1 MSSTQNEHKIQESY
15 EFCKNLAV
23 SHYENF
29 PVGSFLIPK
38 DKRKYVYSIYAF
50 ARTADDIADSNE
62 SSYDKFHKLGLLKED
77 LHKAVKNEFEDIDAG
92 NKKFLIALS
101 HTIETLKIP
110 VDEFNDLL
118 AAFMQDA
125 IKSRYEKWDELIE
138 YSKFSANPIGHLI
151 LILFG
156 YDIKK
161 DAKLFEYSDKICTA
175 LQLTNFWQDV
185 SVDLKIDRVY
195 IPEEVMNQYEYD
207 YDALILGREDKRFHN
222 MMKDLVN
229 RTQCLFLEGKD
240 LVNNVSG
247 RLKLEM
253 KLTYAGGNEILNKI
267 EDINYN
273 VLTERVKLSKT
284 DFIKLFFKTIF

>member
-1 MSSTQNEHKIQESY
+1 
-15 EFCKNLAV
+15 V

-38 DKRKYVYSIYAF
+38 NKRKYVYSIYAF

-62 SSYDKFHKLGLLKED
+62 SSYDKFHKLSELKED
-77 LHKAVKNEFEDIDAG
+77 LHKAVKNEFESVSDC
-92 NKKFLIALS
+92 NKKFLVALS
-101 HTIETLKIP
+101 HTIETLNIP
-110 VDEFNDLL
+110 VDEFDDLL

-138 YSKFSANPIGHLI
+138 YSRFSANPIGHLI

-156 YDIKK
+156 YDAKK
-161 DAKLFEYSDKICTA
+161 DAKLFGYSDKICTA

-195 IPEEVMNQYEYD
+195 IPEEVMKKHEYD
-207 YDALILGREDKRFHN
+207 YDALMLGREDKRFKD
-222 MMKDLVN
+222 MMKDLVG
-229 RTQCLFLEGKD
+229 RTKKLFLEGRE
-240 LVNNVSG
+240 LVNNVHG

-284 DFIKLFFKTIF
+284 DFIKLFFRTIF